1 MASHKSIASAR
12 TVFASTPAKLAGE
25 TAAIQWSKVDS
36 FPGNFSSAALTT
48 HRPCPICGSNRTRPI
63 LQFDQFQ
70 FYSDS
75 DKLPKRVDLKEFQ
88 CLDCFALYLNPC
100 YSEYGFQ
107 VLFAEAG
114 CSYGSTE
121 GRPQEQIDWLSARGL
136 LRSGSRFL
144 DAGCYDGGFLA
155 KLPDDLERIGVDI
168 DEPAIE
174 RGRRRLAQ
182 QKVQFIL
189 GDFENF
195 LVDQPLDTMTMFH
208 VLEHLP
214 RPGVVLRNLR
224 SMAHA
229 GSRLVVEVPVLEH
242 GLTNDINGFFSVQH
256 MTHFSRTS
264 LQNCMASAGWRIQE
278 SKQQE
283 DYNGFRVVGIP
294 AELVDTPEKDPNAV
308 ALTHEYLAHWHQALL
323 NVERR
328 LLSIEETP
336 RCILWGGGAHSE
348 FLYQTTSFFQ
358 CRSGREYAIVD
369 SDPMKQRKSW
379 RGIRICSPDSL
390 RDVSWKNVCLVVSS
404 YGNQPDIAKAAMDLG
419 VPPERILTL
428 YETVRV
434 Y

>member
-1 MASHKSIASAR
+1 MTSPRNVASEGTAVVGA
-12 TVFASTPAKLAGE
+12 PAKVAGE
-25 TAAIQWSKVDS
+25 GAPIKWSKVDS
-36 FPGNFSSAALTT
+36 FPGNSTSAALTT
-48 HRPCPICGSNRTRPI
+48 HRPCPICGSTRARTV

-75 DKLPKRVDLKEFQ
+75 DKLPKRADLKEVQ

-121 GRPQEQIDWLSARGL
+121 GRPQEQIDWLGARGL

-155 KLPDDLERIGVDI
+155 KLPDNLERIGVDI

-174 RGRRRLAQ
+174 RGRRRLGQ

-195 LVDQPLDTMTMFH
+195 RVDRPLDTITMFH

-214 RPGVVLRNLR
+214 RPAGVLRNLR
-224 SMAHA
+224 SMVHA
-229 GSRLVVEVPVLEH
+229 GSRLIVEVPVLEH
-242 GLTNDINGFFSVQH
+242 GVTNDINGFFSVQH

-283 DYNGFRVVGIP
+283 GYNGFRVVGVP
-294 AELVDTPEKDPNAV
+294 AEPVDAPSKDLKAT
-308 ALTHEYLAHWHQALL
+308 ALSHEYFAAWHQALH

-328 LLSIEETP
+328 LSSIEDTP

-358 CRSGREYAIVD
+358 RSPGREYAIVD
-369 SDPMKQRKSW
+369 SDPLKKGKSW
-379 RGIRICSPDSL
+379 RGIKISSPDSL
-390 RDVSWKNVCLVVSS
+390 REISWTDVCLVVSS
-404 YGNQPDIAKAAMDLG
+404 YGSQPGIAKAAVDLG